1 MKLKQRQ
8 NHEKLAV
15 GKLIP
20 LSLHC
25 KYYLV
30 PTLWLSKW
38 RNYINASGKS
48 ASFVEKPEN
57 LDGVINFLR
66 CEKVIRFFIS

>member
-8 NHEKLAV
+8 NHERLAV
-15 GKLIP
+15 GKFVP

-30 PTLWLSKW
+30 PTSWLSKW

-48 ASFVEKPEN
+48 ASLAEKPDN

-66 CEKVIRFFIS
+66 CEKVMCH